1 MRKIIG
7 ILSIFLAFALMGQAQ
22 RIKVAC
28 VGNSVT
34 YGYGIENRETNCYPA
49 QLQQMLGDA
58 YEVENFGHSGA
69 TLLNKG
75 YRPYTQQEAYQKALR
90 FAGDYVI
97 IHLGLNDT
105 DPRAWPNYRDDFV
118 RDYLSLIESFRK
130 ANPRC
135 KVWVC
140 RMTPIS
146 HRHPRFKSGTRDW
159 YWMEQ
164 ALIEEIARIAGAT
177 LVDLQ
182 EGLYDR
188 PDLLPDALHPNA
200 EGAGILARTVY
211 GALTGDYGGLQ
222 LPAIYSD
229 RMVLQRDQPLPISGI
244 ANQGEKVTVTLAG
257 QRKET
262 VAGTNGKGSV
272 SHLLAA
278 ILRQS
283 GYKVGLYTS
292 PHLVD
297 FRERIRVNGQKIPE
311 EYVIDFVERHRSFFE
326 TLDPSFFELTSSMA
340 FDYFRAEKV
349 DYAVIEVGMG
359 GRLDSTNIITPI
371 LSIITN
377 ISLDH
382 TQFLGDTVEKIAFEK
397 AGIIKKDVPALV
409 GEIDR
414 HSVAQV
420 FADAAVKAGTL
431 VYFAQ
436 DEGLLK
442 ESYLMDTGEWYLDSA
457 EYGQLFGELGGVV
470 QFRNATTVLGA
481 INLLN
486 TVGVNIP
493 TEAVREGFEHVVE
506 LTGLMGRWQVLQ
518 ENPKVVCD
526 TGHNVGG
533 WQYLNIQL
541 EEELKRHKHLFMI
554 VGMVNDKDIDGVL
567 DLMPEK
573 AFYFFTQASVQRAM
587 PAEDFATKAIFHGL
601 SGTICNSVQEAVEKA
616 LARAGQDDIIFIGG
630 STFVVAD
637 ALPLFLKRD
646 K

>member
-1 MRKIIG
+1 MTYEET
-7 ILSIFLAFALMGQAQ
+7 LHYLYTSIPVFQNAGPSAYKPGLGTSIAL
-22 RIKVAC
+22 
-28 VGNSVT
+28 
-34 YGYGIENRETNCYPA
+34 
-49 QLQQMLGDA
+49 D
-58 YEVENFGHSGA
+58 
-69 TLLNKG
+69 
-75 YRPYTQQEAYQKALR
+75 
-90 FAGDYVI
+90 D
-97 IHLGLNDT
+97 HLGN
-105 DPRAWPNYRDDFV
+105 PH
-118 RDYLSLIESFRK
+118 K
-130 ANPRC
+130 AY
-135 KVWVC
+135 K
-140 RMTPIS
+140 TI
-146 HRHPRFKSGTRDW
+146 H
-159 YWMEQ
+159 
-164 ALIEEIARIAGAT
+164 
-177 LVDLQ
+177 
-182 EGLYDR
+182 
-188 PDLLPDALHPNA
+188 
-200 EGAGILARTVY
+200 
-211 GALTGDYGGLQ
+211 
-222 LPAIYSD
+222 
-229 RMVLQRDQPLPISGI
+229 
-244 ANQGEKVTVTLAG
+244 
-257 QRKET
+257 

-311 EYVIDFVERHRSFFE
+311 E
-326 TLDPSFFELTSSMA
+326 
-340 FDYFRAEKV
+340 
-349 DYAVIEVGMG
+349 YAVIEVGMG

-397 AGIIKKDVPALV
+397 AGIIKKDVPALI

-486 TVGVNIP
+486 TIGVNIP

-541 EEELKRHKHLFMI
+541 EEELKRHKYLFMI

-601 SGTICNSVQEAVEKA
+601 SGTICDSVQEAVEKA